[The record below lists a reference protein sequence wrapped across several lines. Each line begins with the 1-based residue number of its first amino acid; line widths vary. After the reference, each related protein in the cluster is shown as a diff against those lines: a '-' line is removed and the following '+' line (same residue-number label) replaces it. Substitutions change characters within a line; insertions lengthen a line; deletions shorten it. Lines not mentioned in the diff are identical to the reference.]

1 MMGNKIFYSFIVLLL
16 TVVCVWTIIFYD
28 NQDYNKV
35 KSNNTASNYEN
46 NDREYLGYI
55 YDDYNKVVNLNYVD
69 DIYVDKNEAD
79 NLDDNS
85 SINTVALW
93 AANLERTRDNIRMI
107 RSERII
113 EEITL
118 KNK

>member
-1 MMGNKIFYSFIVLLL
+1 MGNKILYYFIVLLL
-16 TVVCVWTIIFYD
+16 TVVCVWIIIFYG

-35 KSNNTASNYEN
+35 KSNNTVSNYEN
-46 NDREYLGYI
+46 SDREYLGYI
-55 YDDYNKVVNLNYVD
+55 YNDYNKVVNLDYVD
-69 DIYVDKNEAD
+69 DIYVDANQAD

-85 SINTVALW
+85 SINTVTLW
-93 AANLERTRDNIRMI
+93 DANLERTRDNIRMI

-118 KNK
+118 KDK